1 MCSSDLYP
9 MNTTDND
16 LFFQPVG
23 NGNNGYISRFTNTSF
38 GRSDIYMVTITS
50 KPAQLA
56 AVNQTLEKP
65 VINTPSSDEVRSI
78 VKTNAE
84 PKTEKL
90 LLASNNQEDRTTDIQ
105 DPKPQD
111 NELNDKQNEQ
121 SKADSAIE
129 TSIDASS
136 EIIQSAV
143 TKTTLN
149 ENKLSPGQKQ
159 AWHKM
164 LYGGI
169 GILAVFI
176 LFILFLLFKSRKRK
190 NKPSEQKL

>member
-1 MCSSDLYP
+1 

-23 NGNNGYISRFTNTSF
+23 NGTCGYISRFTNTSF
-38 GRSDIYMVTITS
+38 GRSDIYRVTITS
-50 KPAQLA
+50 KPAQMA

-65 VINTPSSDEVRSI
+65 VINTPSSEEVRSI
-78 VKTNAE
+78 VKINPESTTKKLQLTSNISEESSSDNQE
-84 PKTEKL
+84 PKSQT
-90 LLASNNQEDRTTDIQ
+90 
-105 DPKPQD
+105 
-111 NELNDKQNEQ
+111 NESNDKLNNL
-121 SKADSAIE
+121 SKTDSTLE
-129 TSIDASS
+129 TSIDSNF
-136 EIIQSAV
+136 EIQQVAV
-143 TKTTLN
+143 TKTTPS

-190 NKPSEQKL
+190 KKLSEQKL